1 MYLSA
6 YQATKKIGVSSD
18 TLRRWYK
25 QGKITAKT
33 SPSGIRLYDVSSL
46 LPELTYKN
54 DGTPIA
60 STASTSSISSTSTIP
75 TLEGYLYARVSSVK
89 QKEDLE
95 RQKELLLSRFPTYKL
110 LSDISSGVNFKHPGL
125 KTLLERASRGIVSEV
140 VVTHRDRLCR
150 FAFDLLQYIFSLH
163 SAKLMVLFNESTSDE
178 QELTED
184 ILAINTVFICRMQGK
199 RAARYRRER
208 QSQPETQEN
217 TQGNSST
224 QKATTFRK
232 YTQLHIESQSLSKS
246 PSEANPQTMAWT
258 SEICL

>member
-6 YQATKKIGVSSD
+6 HQATKKIGVSSD
-18 TLRRWYK
+18 TLRRWHK

-33 SPSGIRLYDVSSL
+33 PPSGIRLYDVSSL
-46 LPELTYKN
+46 FPELTKN
-54 DGTPIA
+54 AGITSA
-60 STASTSSISSTSTIP
+60 SASASASTSTTTP
-75 TLEGYLYARVSSVK
+75 KGYLYARVSSAK
-89 QKEDLE
+89 QKEDLK
-95 RQKELLLSRFPTYKL
+95 RQKELLLSRFPTYEL
-110 LSDISSGVNFKHPGL
+110 LSDIGSGVNFKRPGL
-125 KTLLERASRGIVSEV
+125 KTLLEHASRGIVSEV

-208 QSQPETQEN
+208 QSRPETQEN

-232 YTQLHIESQSLSKS
+232 HTQPHIESQGLSKS